1 MKPLD
6 LISSARLLINSD
18 KGKPSQV
25 NLRRSLSSAYYAM
38 FHCLARTSADLL
50 VGGPSA
56 EKSKHAW
63 QQVYRAVEHS
73 ATKNACKDKI
83 IRDFPKPIEDFA
95 NTFVTMQTKRH
106 SADYDPF
113 FTLVK
118 SEVLHDIDTI
128 ESAIKYSRARQLKIS
143 ALFVHL
149 YYLKKEAR
157 RAVAGAFGLCGG
169 WLAGWLYA
177 CRQASVQIFYIIYKF
192 PFASCQ
198 LVAPINAGIH
208 PS

>member
-6 LISSARLLINSD
+6 LISSARLLINSG

-50 VGGPSA
+50 VGGPNA

-63 QQVYRAVEHS
+63 RQVYRAVEHN
-73 ATKNACKDKI
+73 ATKNACKDQV
-83 IRDFPKPIEDFA
+83 IRQFPKPIEDFA
-95 NTFVTMQTKRH
+95 NIFVTMQTKRH

-113 FTLVK
+113 FTLAK

-128 ESAIKYSRARQLKIS
+128 ENAINIFDGAPSKDKRAFCAFI
-143 ALFVHL
+143 LF
-149 YYLKKEAR
+149 KKR
-157 RAVAGAFGLCGG
+157 
-169 WLAGWLYA
+169 
-177 CRQASVQIFYIIYKF
+177 
-192 PFASCQ
+192 
-198 LVAPINAGIH
+198 N
-208 PS
+208 